1 MSLPLCVTSIKHPAN
16 PNGAMPQPRPDAQT
30 LRGQPTSTHSLI
42 ALVLSLS
49 LCVSTASPAVAQSGP
64 AAPPESSGELSPSFS
79 QPALAGFDAF
89 VEAEL
94 KKWNTPG
101 AAIVVVKDGRVIL
114 QRGYGLRDVE
124 RKLPMTAQTVQPIAS
139 ITKSFTVSA
148 LATLVRDGKLSWDKP
163 VRDYLPDFK
172 LHNDYST
179 LQVTPRDMLTHRTGL
194 PRHDL
199 SWVGTKATREELY
212 KRLQHMEQSAA
223 LRTLWQYNNF
233 MYMTAGYLGG
243 KVAGSSWEELV
254 QKNLFDPLGM
264 KSAGFTVSQMEAATD
279 HAVGYAHDDKER
291 PNPVPRISAEAMGPT
306 GSINSNATDMG
317 NYLRMLMNKGQLDG
331 RTLINAPDL
340 IEMTNP
346 QMVMADNRR
355 FAEISSTQY
364 GMGFF
369 LTHYRGYRLV
379 HHGGNLAGLS
389 ALLSF
394 MPQDNVGVFVAVN
407 LSSSPLP
414 SVFSYAV
421 YDRLLGLKPVD
432 WSGRQWD
439 IKEKGK
445 ASEESAKKQNL
456 TPRKI
461 GTKPSHAL
469 DEYVGEYSHPAY
481 DKIVVTRKG
490 DDLVGAYNGLTSPF
504 KHFHHDVFEAPENKL
519 SYLSKTKL
527 AFQTDI
533 EGEISSLKV
542 AFEPAIK
549 PLEFVRQ
556 PDASFKDPAFLKQFE
571 GDYELGA
578 TVISVRL
585 RGDSVLTTQT
595 TGGRATELVGLRGKK
610 FGVKDRPGFSIEFIP
625 DASGKITQAA
635 FYQPGVNAVAK
646 KK

>member
-1 MSLPLCVTSIKHPAN
+1 MPKSIRVAANHIATSAVLLLAAALCGYSQA
-16 PNGAMPQPRPDAQT
+16 QP
-30 LRGQPTSTHSLI
+30 
-42 ALVLSLS
+42 
-49 LCVSTASPAVAQSGP
+49 GP
-64 AAPPESSGELSPSFS
+64 AAPPDSSGEVPVTFS
-79 QPALAGFDAF
+79 QPALVGFDAF
-89 VEAEL
+89 VEGEL

-101 AAIVVVKDGRVIL
+101 AAIVVVKDGKIIL
-114 QRGYGLRDVE
+114 QRGYGLRNVE
-124 RKLPMTAQTVQPIAS
+124 KKLPMTAQTVQPIAS

-179 LQVTPRDMLTHRTGL
+179 LNVTPRDMLSHRTGL

-199 SWVGTKATREELY
+199 SWIGTKATREQLY
-212 KRLQHMEQSAA
+212 KRLQFMEQSAP
-223 LRTLWQYNNF
+223 LRSTWQYNNF
-233 MYMTAGYLGG
+233 MYMTSGYLGG
-243 KVAGSSWEELV
+243 KVAGSSWEDLV

-264 KSAGFTVSQMEAATD
+264 KSASFKVSDLLASPE
-279 HAVGYAHDDKER
+279 HAIAYLHNENEEPK
-291 PNPVPRISAEAMGPT
+291 PVPHISAEAMGPT
-306 GSINSNATDMG
+306 GSINASAEDMG
-317 NYLRMLMNKGQLDG
+317 KYLTMLMNKGQFNG

-340 IEMTNP
+340 VEMTNP

-355 FAEISSTQY
+355 FAEISATQY

-414 SVFSYAV
+414 SVLSYAV

-432 WSGRQWD
+432 WSGRQWE

-445 ASEESAKKQNL
+445 ASEESARKQNL
-456 TPRKI
+456 TPRKT
-461 GTKPSHAL
+461 GTRPSHPL
-469 DEYVGEYSHPAY
+469 DDYTGEYSHPAY
-481 DKIVVTRKG
+481 DNIVVTRKG
-490 DDLVGAYNGLTSPF
+490 DELIGTYNGLSSPF
-504 KHFHHDVFEAPENKL
+504 KHFHYDVFEAPEDKL
-519 SYLSKTKL
+519 NYLSRVKL

-542 AFEPAIK
+542 AVEPAIK

-578 TVISVRL
+578 TIISVRL
-585 RGDSVLTTQT
+585 RGDGVLTTQS
-595 TGGRATELVGLRGKK
+595 TGARATELVGLRGKK
-610 FGVKDRPGFSIEFIP
+610 FGVKDRPGFSIEFVP

-635 FYQPGVNAVAK
+635 FYQPGGNSVARK
-646 KK
+646 K